1 MFGEV
6 LSYTTLIAAIPT
18 LVVLMVIGVARPIEK
33 KQWRDREVSRE
44 ENTSRAEND
53 EASRRESNAASQQES
68 NVASLQKS
76 PEPGRNRE
84 SPRGWNNLMALL
96 AGIAIGP
103 VIWLFSKGVE
113 ALTPLILGKR
123 VLGPQLVI
131 PVLIVVVAMWLIGVR
146 LRWPFSG
153 SLLVALGIAWCL
165 TLVSATYTAFYVDDN
180 YWHLNVLLLFPIAHV
195 GLSLGAVIRVIL
207 LCFRGRLSAGSGH
220 NKRTP
225 RTR

>member
-84 SPRGWNNLMALL
+84 SPRGWNNLM
-96 AGIAIGP
+96 GWP
-103 VIWLFSKGVE
+103 CWLG
-113 ALTPLILGKR
+113 
-123 VLGPQLVI
+123 
-131 PVLIVVVAMWLIGVR
+131 
-146 LRWPFSG
+146 
-153 SLLVALGIAWCL
+153 
-165 TLVSATYTAFYVDDN
+165 
-180 YWHLNVLLLFPIAHV
+180 LLL
-195 GLSLGAVIRVIL
+195 GQ
-207 LCFRGRLSAGSGH
+207 
-220 NKRTP
+220 
-225 RTR
+225 